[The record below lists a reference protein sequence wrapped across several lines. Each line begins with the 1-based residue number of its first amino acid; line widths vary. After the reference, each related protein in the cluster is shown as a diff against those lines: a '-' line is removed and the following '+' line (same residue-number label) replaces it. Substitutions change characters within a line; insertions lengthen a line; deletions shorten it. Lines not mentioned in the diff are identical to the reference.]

1 MAEHFN
7 RVLSESIT
15 TMLSE
20 SHFPL
25 QFWRK
30 SLTAFVYAHNRYST
44 FALPSI
50 TPFEVWKGH
59 KPDPAYL
66 KLWKYTA
73 CVYMQKHKRTSSLGS
88 HMEKYVFF
96 GYSANYT
103 AILNLDGRCLIVRLW
118 LPCDAPVQK
127 ETESSSLRSGGPA
140 SCFTSGEHL
149 FSAINL
155 PTLVCIRNCLSS
167 LKTM

>member
-20 SHFPL
+20 SHLPL

-73 CVYMQKHKRTSSLGS
+73 CVHMQKHKRTSSLGS

-96 GYSANYT
+96 GYSTNYT
-103 AILNLDGRCLIVRLW
+103 AILNLDGRCLIVRYGCHVMHQCKKELRAAPSDLEDLLAVSHLVSIYFL
-118 LPCDAPVQK
+118 LPIFQLLFAL
-127 ETESSSLRSGGPA
+127 ESVSQA
-140 SCFTSGEHL
+140 
-149 FSAINL
+149 
-155 PTLVCIRNCLSS
+155 
-167 LKTM
+167 